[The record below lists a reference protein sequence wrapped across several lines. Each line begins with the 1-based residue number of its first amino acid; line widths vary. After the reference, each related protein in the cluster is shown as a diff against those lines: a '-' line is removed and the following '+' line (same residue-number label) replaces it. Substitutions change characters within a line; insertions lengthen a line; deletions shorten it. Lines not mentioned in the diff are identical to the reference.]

1 MTKATSNRRRAP
13 AGLCLVAALM
23 LLLAG
28 CEADGQT
35 GSLGIGTAAGALG
48 GAAIANVLG
57 GGTAA
62 MLGGAALGGI
72 AGNMTV
78 DRSADRRRQ
87 REAEAARDRQVQ
99 RELEFERQRLI
110 QEEQVRRELEE
121 QRLFA
126 QWKRERGY

>member
-1 MTKATSNRRRAP
+1 MMKATSNRRRAP
-13 AGLCLVAALM
+13 AGLCLIAASM

-28 CEADGQT
+28 CETDGT
-35 GSLGIGTAAGALG
+35 GSLGVGTAAGALG